1 MRKSPV
7 RPALLLAVSLAVPAL
22 PGARLLAADAPR
34 KAPARLYDPQP
45 LNIPG
50 NRISLLD
57 AIRITLQNDP
67 NIKLFEQDMLG
78 SKGVWQT
85 QTGQFDSSLN
95 ATAQYLFTQQSLTL
109 SQTSAEKKTRTQVQQ
124 DIANN
129 QQTVQ
134 TYQTQVSEL
143 TKLQAN
149 PTGYSITIPDPVL
162 TLVQAEVDS
171 YNQQI
176 ALETDPAKQAAL
188 IAKRNAIIA
197 GNLAGAQGNLVGA
210 QSDLSQSTQQLQ
222 DLGAVPKTIQQQNLT
237 LNVQALFPYRDG
249 VTLGLVAD
257 GGYTSNGYKGKPKQT
272 EFGGLGIE
280 DQYTADI
287 GFSINASLLRG
298 RGSDATGAQ
307 EKASEINFRASE
319 LSYKHEA
326 SVSVLNTV
334 SAYWNLVAAQ
344 EILEAARKS
353 AGLQGRSLE
362 VTDALISADEV
373 PRSERARALAS
384 RASGEALVAAAL
396 RTVNE
401 ARVTL
406 AVAMGV
412 AVDSA
417 ANAPYAADPFPSA
430 IERDALDTLSP
441 APLFALA
448 AEHRFDLQAALKLI
462 DSGGVLVRKAE
473 TDLRPQLD
481 VSGQIT
487 ANGTAETSLA
497 QMSNGWTAPS
507 ISAGLT
513 FSKPVGNNAALG
525 AFAQSKAQMAQQII
539 NARDLERTI
548 RANIVQI
555 VATLHDAADQVERAR
570 EAVQA
575 YGTTIESEHERF
587 KSGETSLL
595 DAILT
600 QDYQTSALVTYSQA
614 RQVYASLLARLRY
627 ETGTLL
633 SETAGGT
640 VVQEDSFLH
649 LPRPA
654 KAQ

>member
-34 KAPARLYDPQP
+34 KAPVRLYDPQP

-95 ATAQYLFTQQSLTL
+95 ATVQYLFTQQSLTL

-129 QQTVQ
+129 TQTRD
-134 TYQTQVSEL
+134 TYQTEVNEL

-222 DLGAVPKTIQQQNLT
+222 DLGAVPKVIQQQNLT

-257 GGYTSNGYKGKPKQT
+257 GGYTSNGYKGKPKQA

-319 LSYKHEA
+319 LSYKHQA

-396 RTVNE
+396 RTVDE

-417 ANAPYAADPFPSA
+417 ANAPYAADPFPSTV
-430 IERDALDTLSP
+430 ERDALDTLSP
-441 APLFALA
+441 APLQALA

-570 EAVQA
+570 DAVQA